1 MQQTIPFTK
10 EGYEKIKKEYD
21 DLLKKRPDAVSH
33 LRLAREMGDLSENG
47 YYHASKGKLTSLDS
61 RLRHLKKLLL
71 LGRIVENKGSLTAD
85 IGSHVVIETAEKKRL
100 EYSLVGGFE
109 SEPSK
114 GKISLFSPLGKALK
128 GKRIGDTVYVIT
140 PSGEIKYSVIE
151 IR

>member
-21 DLLKKRPDAVSH
+21 ELMKKRPEFVMH

-71 LGRIVENKGSLTAD
+71 LGRIVENQGNKIAD
-85 IGSHVVIETAEKKRL
+85 IGSSVIIETAEKKKF
-100 EYSLVGGFE
+100 EYSLVGGYE
-109 SEPSK
+109 SDPK
-114 GKISLFSPLGKALK
+114 NGKISLFSPLGKALK
-128 GKRIGDTVYVIT
+128 GKRTGDTVFVIT
-140 PSGEIKYSVIE
+140 PAGETKYRIIEIK
-151 IR
+151 